1 MTPTLRWYLGGLAT
15 TTLIGALVG
24 LRMGP
29 NARPGVWLACVLTVV
44 MQGPLGWW
52 LVRSIGR
59 PEFMVTWVIGMLAR
73 ISLLG
78 LMAFVVLPLLGWP
91 LEPAL
96 LAAAGLLMAM
106 LIVESVV
113 ALRAGPSVEAK

>member
-1 MTPTLRWYLGGLAT
+1 MTLALRWYLSGLAI

-29 NARPGVWLACVLTVV
+29 SARPGIWLACVLTVV

-59 PEFMVTWVIGMLAR
+59 PEFMVAWVIGMLAR